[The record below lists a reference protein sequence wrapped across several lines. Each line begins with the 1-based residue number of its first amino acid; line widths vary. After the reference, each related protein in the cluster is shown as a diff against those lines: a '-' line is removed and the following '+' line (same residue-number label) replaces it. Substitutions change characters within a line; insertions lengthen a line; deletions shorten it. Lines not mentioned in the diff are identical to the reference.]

1 MFARKKNCMKNLSY
15 LLLPL
20 IFIIG
25 LSTNCEAK
33 KKKLSVEIKMLT
45 GETKKGLLEL
55 PISNSHT
62 RIVYRM
68 DEEASKEAIRAND
81 IDYLLL
87 FTEDDTFYIKRT
99 QYYNPKKKLGKGK
112 DWLLRQMNCK
122 NFQTYILVQGFE
134 TNSDGDFF
142 ALYLDGMGM
151 YLMQRNDEQYPTELG
166 YIFIKKII
174 TQGMFDKQRKEFL
187 QPYFEKDQEAMS
199 FINGKEKIKQDE
211 LIEFLTSICEQ

>member
-1 MFARKKNCMKNLSY
+1 MFAIKNNCMKNLSY

-33 KKKLSVEIKMLT
+33 KKKLTVEIKMLT
-45 GETKKGLLEL
+45 GEIKKGLLEL

-68 DEEASKEAIRAND
+68 DEEASKEAIRSND

-87 FTEDDTFYIKRT
+87 FTEEDTFYIKRT

-151 YLMQRNDEQYPTELG
+151 YLMQRNDEKYPTELG

-187 QPYFEKDQEAMS
+187 MPYFEKDKEAMS

>member
-1 MFARKKNCMKNLSY
+1 MKNLSY

-33 KKKLSVEIKMLT
+33 KKKLTVEIKMLT
-45 GETKKGLLEL
+45 GEIKKGLLEL

-68 DEEASKEAIRAND
+68 DEEASKEAIRSND

-87 FTEDDTFYIKRT
+87 FTEEDTFYIKRT

-151 YLMQRNDEQYPTELG
+151 YLMQRNDEKYPTELG

-187 QPYFEKDQEAMS
+187 MPYFEKDKEAMS